1 MNETAILFVGLTLV
15 ALAVVFGLPPSTWS
29 FVFAGLAVLVL
40 YPLRASSTLR
50 WLFWTSVVFLMFFL
64 FTRFEV
70 IFIPLGFGILITFIL
85 DPIVTRLERIRIPRP
100 VSSFA
105 TVLLFALLTLFL
117 IGVVVYQAGNQ
128 AAYLVSVLPSQIS
141 QWRASLETYF
151 RERHLWEFLT
161 QMTVSTNVLENIAR
175 QIGELPL
182 RLFGVANYLF
192 FYLITLV
199 TAFYLLIDR
208 RRILAFVWRWLERRE
223 YAQTVEPLMQEIG
236 QILRRYFRGQLLDA
250 TLVGVLTGL
259 LLFLFRIKFALLLG
273 FLAGLMNLVPN
284 IGFWASYIPAL
295 LVGMM
300 DPAPLWGVIR
310 VSIVFGGVQLME
322 SVVFAPR
329 IIGGSVGLHPLV
341 ILFSLLIGAKL
352 LGILGMLLAVPVA
365 ALLKALWLR
374 PEQSGEEEQDVP

>member
-1 MNETAILFVGLTLV
+1 MNEMLALFIGLTMV
-15 ALAVVFGLPPSTWS
+15 ALAVVFGLPSSTWS
-29 FVFAGLAVLVL
+29 FVFAGFAVLVL
-40 YPLRASSTLR
+40 YPFRKSPATR
-50 WLFWTSVVFLMFFL
+50 WFFWTSAVFLMFFL

-85 DPIVTRLERIRIPRP
+85 DPIVSMLERVKIPRP
-100 VSSFA
+100 ISSFV
-105 TVLLFALLTLFL
+105 TVLLFALVTLFL
-117 IGVVVYQAGNQ
+117 IAVVVYQAGNQ
-128 AAYLVSVLPSQIS
+128 AAYLVSVLPDQIS
-141 QWRASLETYF
+141 KWRATLETYF

-161 QMTVSTNVLENIAR
+161 QMTISTNVLENIAR

-192 FYLITLV
+192 FYLVTLV

-208 RRILAFVWRWLERRE
+208 RRILAFLWNWLDERGYSE
-223 YAQTVEPLMQEIG
+223 TLAPLFEEIALV
-236 QILRRYFRGQLLDA
+236 LRRYFRGQLLDA

-259 LLFLFRIKFALLLG
+259 LLFIFRIKFALLLG

-295 LVGMM
+295 LVGLM
-300 DPAPLWGVIR
+300 DPSPLWGVIR

-365 ALLKALWLR
+365 ALLKALWLSPR
-374 PEQSGEEEQDVP
+374 SPEESS

>member
-1 MNETAILFVGLTLV
+1 MNEMLALFIGLTMV
-15 ALAVVFGLPPSTWS
+15 ALAVVFGLPSSTWS
-29 FVFAGLAVLVL
+29 FVFAGFAVLVL
-40 YPLRASSTLR
+40 YPFRKSPATR
-50 WLFWTSVVFLMFFL
+50 WFFWTSAVFLMFFL

-85 DPIVTRLERIRIPRP
+85 DPIVSMLERVKIPRP
-100 VSSFA
+100 ISSFV
-105 TVLLFALLTLFL
+105 TVLLFALITLFL
-117 IGVVVYQAGNQ
+117 IAVVVYQAGNQ
-128 AAYLVSVLPSQIS
+128 AAYLVSVLPDQIS
-141 QWRASLETYF
+141 KWRATLETYF

-161 QMTVSTNVLENIAR
+161 QMTISTNVLENIAR

-192 FYLITLV
+192 FYLVTLV

-208 RRILAFVWRWLERRE
+208 RRILAFLWNWLDERGYSE
-223 YAQTVEPLMQEIG
+223 TLAPLFEEIALV
-236 QILRRYFRGQLLDA
+236 LRRYFRGQLLDA

-259 LLFLFRIKFALLLG
+259 LLFIFRIKFALLLG

-295 LVGMM
+295 LVGLM
-300 DPAPLWGVIR
+300 DPSPLWGVIR

-365 ALLKALWLR
+365 ALLKALWLSPR
-374 PEQSGEEEQDVP
+374 SPEESS